1 MVQNSPERNSDDGAI
16 WLDAS
21 LDRMQRPSFLAI
33 VAWRLVNA
41 LTVNTFFQADE
52 YWQALEPAHK
62 AVFGYGYLTWEWQ
75 YGLRSYLHPL
85 LYMVPYWIAKLL
97 GGGEDGEGCYW
108 YVLAAPKVVN
118 ALIAAVG
125 DYYLYWLIQSRFR
138 NNRLAKLVSLMSL
151 FSAWNWYCW
160 CRSFSNSLELTLT
173 IVALYYLSI
182 ASVGKSLVVAAF
194 ACLVRPTNAII
205 WLYSLPWVFW
215 RRPRYV
221 ILSVVIAAAVLLL
234 DGTINYWFYSRF
246 KIPLWSFFKFN
257 VADSLSSF
265 YGVSRI
271 DFYFLQAIPILLLN
285 YLPFF
290 LYGFLS
296 TAWSD
301 YKGLLLCYLLVF
313 TAIPH
318 KEFRFIYPMMPVLL
332 TYSASGLLQLS
343 SRISKRR
350 VKQIAGITLALSA
363 ILSYYFTQ
371 YHEVGELQIPTL
383 IRDKIIVSELQ
394 DRPISVGFL
403 TPCHSTP
410 FQSHFHLPESQAEI
424 WFLTCEPP
432 LAHNVAPGVAVEEY
446 MDESDYFYECPHM
459 FLKRNFP
466 EEIALNAMPSLDA
479 QWPHKWPHYIVMF
492 SNLWEDSGARVQ
504 EYLGE
509 HYAIVERVWNAP
521 GHWDSRREGD
531 LLILQLQHPPSE

>member
-21 LDRMQRPSFLAI
+21 LDRMPRPSFLAI

-138 NNRLAKLVSLMSL
+138 NDRLAKLVSLMSL

>member
-21 LDRMQRPSFLAI
+21 LDRMPRPSFLAI

-97 GGGEDGEGCYW
+97 GGGEDGEGCHW

-138 NNRLAKLVSLMSL
+138 NDRLAKLVSLMSL

-205 WLYSLPWVFW
+205 WLYSLPCVFW

-290 LYGFLS
+290 LYGFMS

-383 IRDKIIVSELQ
+383 IRNKIVVSELQ

-466 EEIALNAMPSLDA
+466 EEMALNAMPSLDA

-492 SNLWEDSGARVQ
+492 SNLWEDSDARVQ

>member
-21 LDRMQRPSFLAI
+21 LDRMPRPSFLAI

-138 NNRLAKLVSLMSL
+138 NDRLAKLVSLMSL

-173 IVALYYLSI
+173 IVALYYLRI

-205 WLYSLPWVFW
+205 WLYSLPCVFW

-290 LYGFLS
+290 LYGFMS

-301 YKGLLLCYLLVF
+301 YKGLLLWYLLVF

-383 IRDKIIVSELQ
+383 VRDKIVVSELQ

-466 EEIALNAMPSLDA
+466 EEMALNAMPSLDA

-492 SNLWEDSGARVQ
+492 SNLWEDSDARVQ

>member
-21 LDRMQRPSFLAI
+21 LDRMPRPSFLAI

-205 WLYSLPWVFW
+205 WLYSLPCVFW

-290 LYGFLS
+290 LYGFMS

>member
-21 LDRMQRPSFLAI
+21 LDRMPRPSFLAI

>member
-21 LDRMQRPSFLAI
+21 LDRMPRPSFLAI

-138 NNRLAKLVSLMSL
+138 NDRLAKLVSLMSL

-205 WLYSLPWVFW
+205 WLYSLPCVFW

-290 LYGFLS
+290 LYGFMS

-383 IRDKIIVSELQ
+383 IRNKIVVSELQ

-492 SNLWEDSGARVQ
+492 SNLWEDSDARVQ

>member
-21 LDRMQRPSFLAI
+21 LDRMPRPSFLAI

-182 ASVGKSLVVAAF
+182 ASVAKSLVVAAF

>member
-21 LDRMQRPSFLAI
+21 LDRMPRPSFLAI

-138 NNRLAKLVSLMSL
+138 NDRLAKLVSLMSL

-205 WLYSLPWVFW
+205 WLYSLPCVFW

-290 LYGFLS
+290 LYGFMS

-301 YKGLLLCYLLVF
+301 YKGLLLWYLLVF

-383 IRDKIIVSELQ
+383 VRDKIVVSELQ

-492 SNLWEDSGARVQ
+492 SNLWEDSDARVQ

>member
-108 YVLAAPKVVN
+108 YVLAAPKVFN

-138 NNRLAKLVSLMSL
+138 NDRLAKLVSLMSL

-182 ASVGKSLVVAAF
+182 ASVAKSLVVAAF

>member
-21 LDRMQRPSFLAI
+21 LDRMPRPSFLAI

-138 NNRLAKLVSLMSL
+138 NDRLAKLVSLMSL

-205 WLYSLPWVFW
+205 WLYSLPCVFW

-290 LYGFLS
+290 LYGFMS

-410 FQSHFHLPESQAEI
+410 FQSHLHLPESQAEI

-432 LAHNVAPGVAVEEY
+432 LAHNVAPGVAVKEY